1 MKRAIAIH
9 ISEFL
14 FEMDEDRAEGNV
26 HDDRGDRKS
35 WFHFSGAIR
44 APLGGSL
51 WSSIRG
57 RNRGEGT
64 GVETLD

>member
-1 MKRAIAIH
+1 VKQAIAIH

-35 WFHFSGAIR
+35 WFHFSGAIASTELSVGFAKR
-44 APLGGSL
+44 HSDSTAPNA
-51 WSSIRG
+51 IR
-57 RNRGEGT
+57 
-64 GVETLD
+64 VAF